1 MSVLEEGG
9 AVDEENEEVPDNE
22 EMVFEIEGKV
32 WGKANTYLISFTS
45 NAEKSTFFP
54 LLISNSI
61 VVFSPFSWLSIL
73 ASCFF
78 RKFIIVHNS
87 L

>member
-1 MSVLEEGG
+1 MIVLEEGG
-9 AVDEENEEVPDNE
+9 AVDEENEGVQDNE
-22 EMVFEIEGKV
+22 EMVLEIEGKV
-32 WGKANTYLISFTS
+32 WEKVNTYLISFTS

>member
-1 MSVLEEGG
+1 MIVLEEGG
-9 AVDEENEEVPDNE
+9 VVDEENEEVQDNE
-22 EMVFEIEGKV
+22 EMVLEIEGKV
-32 WGKANTYLISFTS
+32 WEKINTYLISFTS
-45 NAEKSTFFP
+45 NVEKSTFFP

-78 RKFIIVHNS
+78 RKFITVHN
-87 L
+87 LL